1 MSLIFRPAAGAL
13 VFAVGV
19 IGALSPALAG
29 PTCTHEPQEKWLGSD
44 QMKERIAKM
53 GYRNIRTF
61 KTTSGNCYEIYGF
74 DSEGRRVEVYF
85 NPVDGQIV
93 REKVEH

>member
-1 MSLIFRPAAGAL
+1 MSRIFRPAAGAL

-19 IGALSPALAG
+19 FGALSPALAG
-29 PTCTHEPQEKWLGSD
+29 PTCTREPQEKWLGSD

-61 KTTSGNCYEIYGF
+61 KTTSGNRYEIYGF